1 LGFRFQRNRSW
12 NSSRECRSPENTH
25 AWHDGGEPGRP
36 FSICDLAIDHQRG
49 ARPLI
54 HKLRGPRC
62 IRASRGPFV
71 FDLRRMSGRHQL
83 MFRDPKARGLCA
95 FNLADMFRLSAA
107 QMTASSCCSPQ
118 LRRDLAFKQGQAFLP
133 GGVILLTKCEP
144 TDIVSAFAA
153 RRHDHMI
160 GRQCL
165 RSQGQLPVA
174 LTGAARRMLRQMCGG
189 VKYTSWTEPAN
200 SALARRFQKLS
211 LASMFVCAMR
221 NRRPC

>member
-1 LGFRFQRNRSW
+1 LGLRFQRNRSW
-12 NSSRECRSPENTH
+12 NSSRECRSPEKDP
-25 AWHDGGEPGRP
+25 WRCGGCPRPGP
-36 FSICDLAIDHQRG
+36 GSVCDLAIDNECD

-54 HKLRGPRC
+54 HKSRGPRC

-95 FNLADMFRLSAA
+95 FNLADVFRLSAA

-118 LRRDLAFKQGQAFLP
+118 LRRDLAFKQGRAFLP
-133 GGVILLTKCEP
+133 GGVILLAKCEP
-144 TDIVSAFAA
+144 TDIASAFAA

-165 RSQGQLPVA
+165 RSQGQLPTA
-174 LTGAARRMLRQMCGG
+174 LSGAAHGMLRQICRG
-189 VKYTSWTEPAN
+189 VKYTCWTEPAK
-200 SALARRFQKLS
+200 SARSRRFQKLS
-211 LASMFVCAMR
+211 LPVDVCISDVH
-221 NRRPC
+221 RPS

>member
-1 LGFRFQRNRSW
+1 MASVVDVRGR
-12 NSSRECRSPENTH
+12 
-25 AWHDGGEPGRP
+25 EPGRP
-36 FSICDLAIDHQRG
+36 LSVYDLAIDHKCE

-62 IRASRGPFV
+62 IRASRGPFF

-83 MFRDPKARGLCA
+83 IFRDSKARGLCA
-95 FNLADMFRLSAA
+95 FNLADVFRLSAA
-107 QMTASSCCSPQ
+107 QMMASSCCSPQ

-144 TDIVSAFAA
+144 TDIASAFAA

-165 RSQGQLPVA
+165 RSQGQLPTA
-174 LTGAARRMLRQMCGG
+174 LTGAAHGMLRQMCGG
-189 VKYTSWTEPAN
+189 VKYTCWTEPAK
-200 SALARRFQKLS
+200 SASTRRFQKLS
-211 LASMFVCAMR
+211 LVDVCICHAHEVTGLLKTFFIQR
-221 NRRPC
+221 